1 MFFFFSVGRGSI
13 LELEGLS
20 IKSWD
25 SGFLKFNRVMK
36 IGVSGI
42 ILEFLCLNYNCFDDK
57 VECICL
63 DKRLE
68 IKIFKGFVVIDF

>member
-1 MFFFFSVGRGSI
+1 
-13 LELEGLS
+13 
-20 IKSWD
+20 
-25 SGFLKFNRVMK
+25 MK

-68 IKIFKGFVVIDF
+68 IKIFKGFVVIDFQKRVVWGREERKEKER